1 MGQDATTL
9 YSGTFERSMDAKKR
23 VAVPA
28 SWLSQEDGE
37 LFHVV
42 PHPTEGYLMV
52 MPTAEFDRWE
62 QRIQETSLPPAQKRM
77 AIRKFYSE
85 AHSVTT
91 DKQGRILL
99 NEKHCERAGLTDEV
113 VFVGGRSRFE
123 LWSRARY
130 AEVEAS
136 ETQAYQEVA
145 AAIGL

>member
-9 YSGTFERSMDAKKR
+9 FSGTFERSMDAKKR

-28 SWLSQEDGE
+28 SWLSKDEGE

-42 PHPTEGYLMV
+42 PHPTDGYLMV
-52 MPTAEFDRWE
+52 MPPAEFAQQE
-62 QRIQETSLPPAQKRM
+62 QRFEAAPLDPIAKRM

-85 AHSVTT
+85 AHATTT

-99 NEKHCERAGLTDEV
+99 TEKHCERAGLVGDI

-123 LWSRARY
+123 IWNPERHVAADRDQT
-130 AEVEAS
+130 E
-136 ETQAYQEVA
+136 AYQRVA
-145 AAIGL
+145 AAVGL